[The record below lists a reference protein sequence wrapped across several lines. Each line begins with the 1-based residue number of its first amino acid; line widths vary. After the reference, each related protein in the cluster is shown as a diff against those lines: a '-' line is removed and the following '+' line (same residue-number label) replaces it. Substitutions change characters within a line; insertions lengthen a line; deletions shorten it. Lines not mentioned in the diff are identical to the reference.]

1 MKPIVRTVTE
11 AGNAAGG
18 ARPLSA
24 FRSEAAFVLLGD
36 PGSGKTFEFR
46 REAEALGDAARYFS
60 AREFLRL
67 PAEETV
73 ADSILFID
81 GLDEVRAGPEG
92 PYAPLDGIVS
102 LLRRIGRPR
111 VRLSCRAADWFG
123 RMDAVPL
130 GEAAPAGEVKVL
142 RLEPLRDI
150 EIDRLARSLS
160 ASTETDAFLEVARRQ
175 GLYGAL
181 RHPLAV
187 RNALRAFGSGDGGW
201 PGSRRKILEAACRRL
216 ATEYNPVRLRSGK
229 EQFARVALVDAAGAL
244 DAALLLGGAEGC
256 SLYAK
261 DGTDDWPALESLAPS
276 PGAVARAALA
286 SALFTAESEDDRF
299 APTHR
304 QMAEFLGGRHL
315 ARRIEEG
322 LPVGRVLALLT
333 TGDGVLPTP
342 LRGLAAWLATH
353 SPAARKRLLETD
365 PFAVAAYG
373 DIHEFSPEEKHF
385 LLRSMRGQKRG
396 LDTHW
401 SFENLLAPLAAP
413 EVAPA
418 LREVL
423 ESPDRKDAAQL
434 AAGIV
439 LRAWV
444 RVEPMP
450 EVADIILTVV
460 RDGTRWPAVNRCA
473 LDAFLHNCV
482 DDGLRSVECRR
493 LLDDIRAGVVPD
505 SDRELLGTLLERMY
519 PSEVGPE
526 EIWDYFLEQPTQL
539 LGRYVRF
546 WREGLMDETRRAH
559 RPSVLAALE
568 DHRSGSWSVLEK
580 MDLEDLPMR
589 LVGKTLGEGGDKAS
603 ASEIYAWLRIG
614 QGSPLRSVAHDRQA
628 LGEIRTWLKSRP
640 HTLRQLWREAWR
652 QCPESDEFPLA
663 IRDATAIL
671 GIAERPEGFGRY
683 CLDEAIRVAQ
693 SRPRLAEW
701 LLEQAIQR
709 AANEGIGFEEFID
722 RIGKKTT
729 MRVRLTRL
737 MRTELASG
745 YLDERDQERSF
756 TEARRRNDSA
766 LVRLVREEEKAL
778 RENRAQPRL
787 LDDLAFQ
794 YLESL
799 EEYLSAPEG
808 GWRIAAPELRG
819 VVVNALARTPWR
831 GDVPGEDE
839 IFRLHRESRRHYLAR
854 PFLAGLE
861 ATERRDPGRLET
873 LEEEQWKQALAF
885 YYIVPTGRLE
895 APNWYG
901 EIARSRPALTAR
913 ILVRW
918 AKAEFAKGEA
928 NPVHLHSLLR
938 KDHTGVARHAALP
951 LLSGFSVRSQGS
963 QQQALDLLLWAA
975 LAHADRTKFLRIV
988 ARKIGSKSM
997 TVAQRPHWVAAGLAG
1012 APEEYRERFEALT
1025 GDQEAARAAA
1035 MFLCPQHATTF
1046 PDDETDAEILQ
1057 LLIFRLGTMFVPPDS
1072 FEGGLRLWTE
1082 RATDRVADFIR
1093 RLGNRAGRAA
1103 AESLGA
1109 LLAEPELGR
1118 WKGRLEVARDQQ
1130 RVLSR
1135 DAHFRH
1141 APAERVAEALRGG
1154 RPANAAD
1161 LSAFVADHL
1170 DDLAAEFAGS
1180 DENAWRPFWN
1190 EDSHGGA
1197 VEPKPEESCRD
1208 ALLGALR
1215 GRLGSA
1221 CPIAPEARHAGGARS
1236 DLLVRCD
1243 GFAIPI
1249 EIKRQWHRDLWTAVR
1264 EQLIPKY
1271 AAMPEAMGRGIYLV
1285 LWFGVSG
1292 ASRPI
1297 ARPPKGIRPE
1307 TREQLRRRLV
1317 ENLTPEERDRV
1328 EVRVLD
1334 VRPPA
1339 ARRAEAEAG

>member
-11 AGNAAGG
+11 VGNAVGG
-18 ARPLSA
+18 ARPLSS
-24 FRSEAAFVLLGD
+24 FREEAALVLLGD
-36 PGSGKTFEFR
+36 AGSGKTFEFR
-46 REAEALGDAARYFS
+46 KEAEALGDAARYFS
-60 AREFLRL
+60 ARKFLRS
-67 PAEETV
+67 PPEVSV
-73 ADSILFID
+73 ADATLFID

-92 PYAPLDGIVS
+92 PRAPLDGIVS
-102 LLRRIGRPR
+102 LLHRIGRPR
-111 VRLSCRAADWFG
+111 VRLSCRAPDWFG

-160 ASTETDAFLEVARRQ
+160 ASTETDAFLEAARRQ

-181 RHPLAV
+181 RHPLAL
-187 RNALRAFGSGDGGW
+187 RNALRAFGSGNGGW
-201 PGSRRKILEAACRRL
+201 PGSRRGVLEAACRRL
-216 ATEYNPVRLRSGK
+216 ATEYNPERLHSGK
-229 EQFARVALVDAAGAL
+229 EQFAPVALADAAGAL

-276 PGAVARAALA
+276 SGAVARAALG
-286 SALFTAESEDDRF
+286 SALFAAESEDDRF
-299 APTHR
+299 APAHR
-304 QMAEFLGGRHL
+304 QVAEFLGGRHL
-315 ARRIEEG
+315 ARRIDEG

-333 TGDGVLPTP
+333 TRDGVLPTP

-353 SPAARKRLLETD
+353 SPAARERLLETD

-373 DIHEFSPEEKHF
+373 DIHEFSPEEKHR
-385 LLRSMRGQKRG
+385 LLRSMRGQEGGPDAHR
-396 LDTHW
+396 
-401 SFENLLAPLAAP
+401 SFDDLLTPLAAP
-413 EVAPA
+413 EAAPA

-423 ESPDRKDAAQL
+423 ESPDREESAQW

-450 EVADIILTVV
+450 EVTDILLTAV

-526 EIWDYFLEQPTQL
+526 EIWDYFLDQPTQL

-546 WREGLMDETRRAH
+546 WREGLTDGTRREH
-559 RPSVLAALE
+559 RPSLLAALE
-568 DHRSGSWSVLEK
+568 DRLSGMWSALER

-589 LVGKTLGEGGDKAS
+589 LVGKTLGERGDRAS
-603 ASEIYAWLRIG
+603 ASEIYAWFRIG
-614 QGSPLRSVAHDRQA
+614 SGSSLRSAACDRQA
-628 LGEIRTWLKSRP
+628 IGEIRAWLEGRP
-640 HTLRQLWREAWR
+640 GPLKELWKEAWK

-663 IRDATAIL
+663 VRDATAIL
-671 GIAERPEGFGRY
+671 GIADRPEGFGRF
-683 CLDEAIRVAQ
+683 CFEEAIRVARN
-693 SRPRLAEW
+693 RPRLAEW
-701 LLEQAIQR
+701 LLGQAIDR
-709 AANEGIGFEEFID
+709 AAEEGIGVEEFIN
-722 RIGKKTT
+722 RARKQVTLA
-729 MRVRLTRL
+729 VRLPRL
-737 MRTELASG
+737 MRTDLAAG
-745 YLDERDQERSF
+745 YLDERDRERSF
-756 TEARRRNDSA
+756 AEARRRNDSA
-766 LVRLVREEEKAL
+766 LGRLVREEKEAL
-778 RENRAQPRL
+778 RDNRAQPRL
-787 LDDLAFQ
+787 LANLAWQ

-799 EEYLSAPEG
+799 EEYMSAPGG
-808 GWRIAAPELRG
+808 GWRVADPGLRE
-819 VVVNALARTPWR
+819 VVVEALARAPWR
-831 GDVPGEDE
+831 DDVPDEDE
-839 IFRLHRESRRHYLAR
+839 IFRLHGDSRRHYLAV

-861 ATERRDPGRLET
+861 AAERRNPGRLDT
-873 LEEEQWKQALAF
+873 LEEARWKQALAF
-885 YYIVPTGRLE
+885 YYIAPTGRLE
-895 APNWYG
+895 APDWYG

-918 AKAEFAKGEA
+918 AKAEFAGGEA

-938 KDHTGVARHAALP
+938 EDHREVARQAALP

-963 QQQALDLLLWAA
+963 QLQTLDLLLWAA
-975 LAHADRTKFLRIV
+975 LARADRTKFLQIV
-988 ARKIGSKSM
+988 ARKVGSKSM
-997 TVAQRPHWVAAGLAG
+997 TVAQRPHWVAAGLAA
-1012 APEEYRERFEALT
+1012 APEEYREPFEALT
-1025 GDQEAARAAA
+1025 EDEEAARAAA
-1035 MFLCPQHATTF
+1035 VFLCPRHAATF
-1046 PDDETDAEILQ
+1046 PDDETDSGILQ
-1057 LLIFRLGTMFVPPDS
+1057 LLIARLGAMFTPPDS
-1072 FEGGLRLWTE
+1072 FDSGLGLWTE
-1082 RATDRVADFIR
+1082 WATDRVDGFIR
-1093 RLGNRAGRAA
+1093 RLGSRAERAA
-1103 AESLGA
+1103 GESLDVLRSDPA
-1109 LLAEPELGR
+1109 LGH
-1118 WKGRLEVARDQQ
+1118 WKGRLEAARDRQ
-1130 RVLSR
+1130 RVMSR
-1135 DAHFRH
+1135 DARFRH

-1161 LSAFVADHL
+1161 LSAFVAHHL

-1180 DENAWRPFWN
+1180 DENGWRPFWN
-1190 EDSHGGA
+1190 EDPFGRPSA
-1197 VEPKPEESCRD
+1197 PKAEESCRD

-1221 CPIAPEARHAGGARS
+1221 CRIAPEARHAGGERS

-1243 GFAIPI
+1243 GFAVPI
-1249 EIKRQWHRDLWTAVR
+1249 EIKREGHPELWTAVS
-1264 EQLIPKY
+1264 EQLIPRY
-1271 AAMPEAMGRGIYLV
+1271 TAMPEAAGRGIYLV
-1285 LWFGVSG
+1285 LWFGHSNT
-1292 ASRPI
+1292 